1 MANVPNGKDL
11 GFGLHATDW
20 MYRSTG
26 DLSRDPVWDA
36 GAYAPFGD
44 ITMSPAA
51 AFLSYGCGVFEGLK
65 AERGADGRVRLFRA
79 IDHAERF
86 ARSAARVALPE
97 FPVRQ
102 FVGAVAGLV
111 RRNDRV
117 VPPAGAGTFYIRPM
131 MHGVEPLLGARRSRL
146 AMVTIY
152 GSPVG
157 DVFGNRSSVRLK
169 VVEAARAPAGGTGG
183 AKAAGNYAG
192 AVLIKEAA
200 QREGFDDVLFL
211 DGSPAG
217 HLAEASGANIFCVMP
232 GDEIVTPPIDDTILP
247 GVTRDSAIRIARE
260 ILGLTVTERPL
271 PIAEVTARG
280 RELFCTGTGW
290 SVRPVEA
297 LGVRGAE
304 HACGPARIAPRIR
317 EILRGIQTGAGGDP
331 FQWTLDAAQ
340 VSDDGS

>member
-1 MANVPNGKDL
+1 MADLPDWKDL

-26 DLSRDPVWDA
+26 ALDRDPVWDS
-36 GAYAPFGD
+36 GEYVPFGD
-44 ITMSPAA
+44 VPMSPAA

-79 IDHAERF
+79 MDHGGRF

-97 FPVRQ
+97 FPARR

-111 RRNDRV
+111 RRNDRF
-117 VPPAGAGTFYIRPM
+117 VPPAGAGAFYVRPM
-131 MHGVEPLLGARRSRL
+131 MFGIEPLLGARRSRL
-146 AMVTIY
+146 AMVTMY

-157 DVFGNRSSVRLK
+157 DVFKKGSGVRLK
-169 VVEAARAPAGGTGG
+169 VVESARASVGGTGG

-192 AVLIKEAA
+192 AILIKEAA
-200 QREGFDDVLFL
+200 QREGFDDILFL
-211 DGSPAG
+211 DGSADG
-217 HLAEASGANIFCVMP
+217 HLAEASGANVFCVMP

-247 GVTRDSAIRIARE
+247 GVTRDSVIRIARE
-260 ILGLTVTERPL
+260 VLGLSVSERPL
-271 PIAEVTARG
+271 PVAEVMARG

-297 LGVRGAE
+297 LGVRGGE
-304 HACGPARIAPRIR
+304 HVCGPARIGSRIR
-317 EILRGIQTGAGGDP
+317 EILRGMQTGAGADA
-331 FQWTLDAAQ
+331 FQWTLDVAQ
-340 VSDDGS
+340 VSDDGT